1 MNAEIIIA
9 NIDYKLAE
17 ITKSVLE
24 VSQLEKQLVN
34 LPKEDWDWVSVKRA
48 SAISELSDATIYA
61 RINSHRLECRRVNS
75 KIFVRLSQLEKIN
88 DR

>member
-9 NIDYKLAE
+9 NIDNKLAE
-17 ITKSVLE
+17 ITKSVME
-24 VSQLEKQLVN
+24 VSQLERQLIN

-48 SAISELSDATIYA
+48 SEIADLSFTTLYA
-61 RINSHRLECRRVNS
+61 KINSHQLECRRVNS
-75 KIFVRLSQLEKIN
+75 KRFVRLSQLEKIN

>member
-9 NIDYKLAE
+9 HIDNKLAE
-17 ITKSVLE
+17 ISKSVLE
-24 VSQLEKQLVN
+24 VSQLERQLVN

-48 SAISELSDATIYA
+48 SEIAELSFTTIYA
-61 RINSHRLECRRVNS
+61 KINSHLLDCRRVNS
-75 KIFVRLSQLEKIN
+75 KIFVRLSQLEKID

>member
-9 NIDYKLAE
+9 NIDNKLAE
-17 ITKSVLE
+17 ISKSVLE

-48 SAISELSDATIYA
+48 SAISDLS
-61 RINSHRLECRRVNS
+61 
-75 KIFVRLSQLEKIN
+75 
-88 DR
+88 

>member
-9 NIDYKLAE
+9 NINIKLAE
-17 ITKSVLE
+17 ISKSVLE
-24 VSQLEKQLVN
+24 VSQLEKQLMN
-34 LPKEDWDWVSVKRA
+34 MPQEDWDWVSVKRA
-48 SAISELSDATIYA
+48 SAIADLSSATIYSK
-61 RINSHRLECRRVNS
+61 INSHLLECRRVNS